1 LKEKNVNAKPF
12 GYPDEEH
19 YKLLDLNSKQ
29 YATGKIDLLR
39 HTNPINPEYQYIGR
53 NNDYSDEP

>member
-39 HTNPINPEYQYIGR
+39 HTNPINPEY
-53 NNDYSDEP
+53 